1 MDKSVFIKAE
11 EILAQ
16 KLAANSKIEQI
27 NNALQA
33 DTKKEFALLEDACL
47 ALQDHYRDKLIKYT
61 RLLLEKNKQELQE
74 LIKCLDVEFDNL

>member
-33 DTKKEFALLEDACL
+33 DTKKEFALLEDAYL
-47 ALQDHYRDKLIKYT
+47 ALQDHYRDKLIKYI

>member
-1 MDKSVFIKAE
+1 MDKSVFIKAQK
-11 EILAQ
+11 ILAQ